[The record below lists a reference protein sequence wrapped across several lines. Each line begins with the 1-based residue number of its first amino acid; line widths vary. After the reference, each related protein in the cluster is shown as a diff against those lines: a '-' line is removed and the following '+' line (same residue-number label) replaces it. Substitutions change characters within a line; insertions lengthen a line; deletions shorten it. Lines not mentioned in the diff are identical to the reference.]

1 MPLSFVEYL
10 GSHNSM
16 EVFFPV
22 FFPSELR
29 QACRVESIR
38 KGEQLFHLG
47 DNVQA
52 IYRVVA
58 GEIRLVRYG
67 TDGGEI
73 LLHRASAGEY
83 FAEASLGAEYY
94 HCTAVCTEEGALLT
108 IPVKVFRAFLKD
120 DNNFAFAWAMELA
133 GNLRTL
139 RRRFERL
146 SLKGAPGRVLH
157 YLQTESAE
165 GTGVVHL
172 PGSLKAWATDM
183 NLAHETLYRTL
194 NEMEARG
201 LIERQGQMLRLL
213 GNA

>member
-1 MPLSFVEYL
+1 
-10 GSHNSM
+10 M
-16 EVFFPV
+16 EDFFPS

-29 QACRVESIR
+29 QTCRIGPIR

-67 TDGGEI
+67 ADGGEI
-73 LLHRASAGEY
+73 LLHRAGAGEY

-94 HCTAVCTEEGALLT
+94 HCTAICTAEGTLLT
-108 IPVKVFRAFLKD
+108 IPVKVFRTFLEGD
-120 DNNFAFAWAMELA
+120 SSFAFAWAMELA
-133 GNLRTL
+133 GNLRAL
-139 RRRFERL
+139 RKRFERL
-146 SLKGAPGRVLH
+146 SLKGASDRVLH
-157 YLQTESAE
+157 YLLTEGAE
-165 GTGVVHL
+165 ETGEVHL
-172 PGSLKAWATDM
+172 PGSLKAWAAEM

-194 NEMEARG
+194 NDMEARG
-201 LIERQGQMLRLL
+201 LIERQDQILRLL